1 MNRFFKSFTFK
12 IWLPFTV
19 ALIFIISISAW
30 YYPRKQEQFLLDNK
44 KGQVQELAKTVA
56 KSYELAFTDSDE
68 SEVFRRVKET
78 IDFAKNDHDIDYI
91 QIYENGKLEH
101 KYSKEGAED
110 DKPISNASHIFED
123 WKFSYTNSEGN
134 SVNGFV
140 RIAILK
146 AGIEDEISQMNYPIY
161 MILFGTALFLSFTF
175 YLLAGWLSKPIL
187 KLTQSTLALSN
198 QDYTTELPAYNSN
211 DEIGLL
217 IKSINELKNNL
228 IEQKSKNDKFVF
240 GLEELVDK
248 RARDLK
254 KTQAQMALAQ
264 KNAKFGTIQYS
275 FQEDSWTSSD
285 EFDLIL
291 GVNKNTVKNLSG
303 LKSLF
308 KEEEEGFLNRIWNKM
323 ILNKEKNHSSDFKI
337 TRSSDAKVLT
347 LNQVIEIKFKG
358 DNPVELIGSI
368 QDITE
373 RTKIQE
379 EVKRLSHVATKTTN
393 LVVITDVQER
403 IVWVNDATVKMTE
416 FSREEIIGN
425 TPRMFQ
431 SNKTD
436 PKTKLYIRENLA
448 KGNIISEVEILN
460 QSKSGREYWLSL
472 NIVPIN
478 DDDDNLTGYI
488 AIESDLTEHK
498 RQLHLIEENEKNYRS
513 LLDNSSEMIHS
524 LNEKGQIKYVN
535 KAWLDNM
542 GFEKISEVEGRPI
555 LEFFTD
561 DTLKEFSI
569 VMPQLMRGENIN
581 DLKCEFISKNGNV
594 LNINGRAQSV
604 MVEGE
609 YIGSEAFLFN
619 VTSVLK
625 AERDIVNMSKFQ
637 NLLMQ
642 ISTEYIN
649 APISEINN
657 LINQSLEDIAAFS
670 SADRAYVF
678 GYDYEKEICSI
689 THEWVGKG
697 IPPQINSLTAMPFSD
712 VPYSLSRHLKGEFVE
727 FPDVSMVKDKRI
739 HAVLSEEGIQSLISV
754 PMMDGEKAIGF
765 IGFDIMRTKR
775 EFNSN
780 EKNLMRLYS
789 QMIVNVFNRMKFIEE
804 LQSTKD
810 ALSNINKS
818 LEKKVI
824 ENTKKNIDL
833 SRSILEQE
841 KLVTIGEIS
850 AGIAHD
856 LNTPLGTIRVGSDNV
871 SYIIDKLFRD
881 DLNNFS
887 NNELIEIIN
896 HVKQNKIE
904 IYVGGL
910 QLRKEK
916 EHLKNFL
923 FVKYPDINEEQMSK
937 FVDLFVKCRISE
949 SQADLIDKI
958 IVKENG
964 IEYLEV
970 LNQVQMAMAQLDT
983 IKTSSDKAVRVVQDM
998 RAFIKGETT
1007 VERKM
1012 INLRENISTVLGVF
1026 NYEINLNIDL
1036 KFEVDESIEFMGYD
1050 IKLFQLW
1057 SNIVKNALEAMSD
1070 QDNKYFGITGV
1081 KEKDQIIVTFE
1092 NNGPKI
1098 PDEIVTSIFNK
1109 FYTTKAKKSGSGL
1122 GLSIV
1127 KNVLREHKA
1136 NIKIKSTE
1144 NMTKFII
1151 TFEI

>member
-1 MNRFFKSFTFK
+1 
-12 IWLPFTV
+12 
-19 ALIFIISISAW
+19 
-30 YYPRKQEQFLLDNK
+30 
-44 KGQVQELAKTVA
+44 
-56 KSYELAFTDSDE
+56 
-68 SEVFRRVKET
+68 
-78 IDFAKNDHDIDYI
+78 
-91 QIYENGKLEH
+91 
-101 KYSKEGAED
+101 
-110 DKPISNASHIFED
+110 
-123 WKFSYTNSEGN
+123 
-134 SVNGFV
+134 
-140 RIAILK
+140 
-146 AGIEDEISQMNYPIY
+146 
-161 MILFGTALFLSFTF
+161 
-175 YLLAGWLSKPIL
+175 
-187 KLTQSTLALSN
+187 
-198 QDYTTELPAYNSN
+198 
-211 DEIGLL
+211 
-217 IKSINELKNNL
+217 
-228 IEQKSKNDKFVF
+228 
-240 GLEELVDK
+240 
-248 RARDLK
+248 
-254 KTQAQMALAQ
+254 
-264 KNAKFGTIQYS
+264 
-275 FQEDSWTSSD
+275 
-285 EFDLIL
+285 
-291 GVNKNTVKNLSG
+291 
-303 LKSLF
+303 
-308 KEEEEGFLNRIWNKM
+308 
-323 ILNKEKNHSSDFKI
+323 
-337 TRSSDAKVLT
+337 
-347 LNQVIEIKFKG
+347 
-358 DNPVELIGSI
+358 
-368 QDITE
+368 
-373 RTKIQE
+373 
-379 EVKRLSHVATKTTN
+379 
-393 LVVITDVQER
+393 
-403 IVWVNDATVKMTE
+403 
-416 FSREEIIGN
+416 
-425 TPRMFQ
+425 
-431 SNKTD
+431 
-436 PKTKLYIRENLA
+436 
-448 KGNIISEVEILN
+448 
-460 QSKSGREYWLSL
+460 
-472 NIVPIN
+472 
-478 DDDDNLTGYI
+478 
-488 AIESDLTEHK
+488 
-498 RQLHLIEENEKNYRS
+498 
-513 LLDNSSEMIHS
+513 
-524 LNEKGQIKYVN
+524 
-535 KAWLDNM
+535 
-542 GFEKISEVEGRPI
+542 
-555 LEFFTD
+555 
-561 DTLKEFSI
+561 
-569 VMPQLMRGENIN
+569 
-581 DLKCEFISKNGNV
+581 
-594 LNINGRAQSV
+594 
-604 MVEGE
+604 
-609 YIGSEAFLFN
+609 
-619 VTSVLK
+619 
-625 AERDIVNMSKFQ
+625 
-637 NLLMQ
+637 
-642 ISTEYIN
+642 
-649 APISEINN
+649 
-657 LINQSLEDIAAFS
+657 
-670 SADRAYVF
+670 
-678 GYDYEKEICSI
+678 
-689 THEWVGKG
+689 
-697 IPPQINSLTAMPFSD
+697 
-712 VPYSLSRHLKGEFVE
+712 
-727 FPDVSMVKDKRI
+727 
-739 HAVLSEEGIQSLISV
+739 
-754 PMMDGEKAIGF
+754 MMDGEKAIGF

>member
-1 MNRFFKSFTFK
+1 MSKFFTSFTFK

-30 YYPRKQEQFLLDNK
+30 YYPRQQERFLLENK

-68 SEVFRRVKET
+68 TQVFLRVKEI
-78 IDFAKNDHDIDYI
+78 IDFAKDDHEIDYI

-101 KYSKEGAED
+101 KYSKEEGSGEKSINNDSYLYA
-110 DKPISNASHIFED
+110 D
-123 WKFSYTNSEGN
+123 WKFSYTNMDGYR
-134 SVNGFV
+134 VNGFV

-146 AGIEDEISQMNYPIY
+146 AGIEDEIFQMNYPIY
-161 MILFGTALFLSFTF
+161 MILFGTALFLSVTF
-175 YLLAGWLSKPIL
+175 YLLAGWLSRPIL

-198 QDYTTELPAYNSN
+198 QDFSTQLPEYTSN

-228 IEQKSKNDKFVF
+228 IDQKSKNDRFVF

-248 RARDLK
+248 RAKDLK
-254 KTQAQMALAQ
+254 ETQAQMALAQ
-264 KNAKFGTIQYS
+264 KNAKFGTLRYS
-275 FQEDSWTSSD
+275 FEDDFWTSSD

-291 GVNKNTVKNLSG
+291 GVTKNTIKNIKG
-303 LKSLF
+303 LQSLF
-308 KEEEEGFLNRIWNKM
+308 EEEEEGYLKQVWAEM
-323 ILNKEKNHSSDFKI
+323 ISNKEKNHSSDFKI
-337 TRSSDAKVLT
+337 KRFSDGKKLT

-358 DNPVELIGSI
+358 NKPIELIGSI

-416 FSREEIIGN
+416 YSREEIIGN

-431 SNKTD
+431 SKKTD
-436 PKTKLYIRENLA
+436 PKTRLYIRENLA

-472 NIVPIN
+472 NIVPIKDN
-478 DDDDNLTGYI
+478 DGILTGYI

-498 RQLHLIEENEKNYRS
+498 RQLHLIAENEKNYRS

-524 LNEKGQIKYVN
+524 LNEGGQIKYVN
-535 KAWLDNM
+535 KAWLENM
-542 GFEKISEVEGRPI
+542 GFDDFQEVEGRPI

-561 DTLKEFSI
+561 DTLKEFSV
-569 VMPQLMRGENIN
+569 VMPALMKGEQVEN
-581 DLKCEFISKNGNV
+581 LRCEFIGKNGNV
-594 LNINGRAQSV
+594 VDIKGRSKPIILD
-604 MVEGE
+604 GKFC
-609 YIGSEAFLFN
+609 GSEAYLFN
-619 VTSVLK
+619 ITSVLK
-625 AERDIVNMSKFQ
+625 AERDIVKMSEFQ

-657 LINQSLEDIAAFS
+657 LINQSLSDIAAFS

-678 GYDYEKEICSI
+678 RYNYEKEICSI
-689 THEWVGKG
+689 THEWVGIG
-697 IPPQINSLTAMPFSD
+697 IPSQINELTAMPFSS
-712 VPYSLSRHLKGEFVE
+712 VPFSLQKHKKGDFVE
-727 FPDVSMVKDKRI
+727 FPDVSKVEDKRI
-739 HAVLSEEGIQSLISV
+739 HTVLTEEGIQSLISI
-754 PMMDGEKAIGF
+754 PMMDGDVAIGF
-765 IGFDIMRTKR
+765 IGFDIMKTKR

-804 LQSTKD
+804 LQNTKD
-810 ALSNINKS
+810 ALSDINKS

-871 SYIIDKLFRD
+871 SYIIDKLFRE
-881 DLNNFS
+881 DLNHF
-887 NNELIEIIN
+887 NNEELIEIID
-896 HVKQNKIE
+896 HVKKNKIE

-910 QLRKEK
+910 QMRKEK
-916 EHLKNFL
+916 EKIKEFL
-923 FVKYPDINEEQMSK
+923 FLKYPDRNQEKTLK
-937 FVDLFVKCRISE
+937 FVDLFVKCRINE
-949 SQADLIDKI
+949 SQDKLIDKLI
-958 IVKENG
+958 NKENG
-964 IEYLEV
+964 IEYLEL
-970 LNQVQMAMAQLDT
+970 LNQVQMAIAQLDT

-1026 NYEINLNIDL
+1026 NYEINLNVDL
-1036 KFEVDESIEFMGYD
+1036 KFDVDESIEFMGYD

-1070 QDNKYFGITGV
+1070 QDNKYFGVIGK
-1081 KEKDQIIVTFE
+1081 KEKDGVVVTFE

-1098 PDEIVTSIFNK
+1098 PDDIIKSIFNK

-1127 KNVLREHKA
+1127 KNVLREHNA
-1136 NIKIKSTE
+1136 NIKIESAEK
-1144 NMTKFII
+1144 MTKFII
-1151 TFEI
+1151 TFEL

>member
-1 MNRFFKSFTFK
+1 MSKFFKSFTFK
-12 IWLPFTV
+12 IWLPFTI

-30 YYPRKQEQFLLDNK
+30 YYPRKQEQFLLENK
-44 KGQVQELAKTVA
+44 RGQVQELAKTVA

-68 SEVFRRVKET
+68 TQVFGRVKEI
-78 IDFAKNDHDIDYI
+78 IDFAKNDHDIERI

-101 KYSKEGAED
+101 KYSKEEAGSEKQINND
-110 DKPISNASHIFED
+110 SYIFED
-123 WKFSYTNSEGN
+123 WKFSYINVEGFR
-134 SVNGFV
+134 VNGFV

-146 AGIEDEISQMNYPIY
+146 AGIEDEIFQMNYPIY
-161 MILFGTALFLSFTF
+161 MILFGTALFLSVTF
-175 YLLAGWLSKPIL
+175 YLLAGWLSRPIV

-198 QDYTTELPAYNSN
+198 QDFSTQLPEYSSN
-211 DEIGLL
+211 DEIGSL

-228 IEQKSKNDKFVF
+228 IDQKSKNDKFVF

-248 RARDLK
+248 RAIDLK
-254 KTQAQMALAQ
+254 ETQAQMALSQ
-264 KNAKFGTIQYS
+264 KNADFGTFKYDYKNDI
-275 FQEDSWTSSD
+275 WTSSEVFD
-285 EFDLIL
+285 EIM
-291 GVNKNTVKNLSG
+291 GVVKGQKRNFNGFVNLFFYTKKNNLEAR
-303 LKSLF
+303 LK
-308 KEEEEGFLNRIWNKM
+308 
-323 ILNKEKNHSSDFKI
+323 
-337 TRSSDAKVLT
+337 
-347 LNQVIEIKFKG
+347 
-358 DNPVELIGSI
+358 ELIANEKKYFSGDIKIKRITDGRILSLNHVFELQYENSKVISIIGSV

-373 RTKIQE
+373 RVHIQE
-379 EVKRLSHVATKTTN
+379 EVRRLSHVATKTTN
-393 LVVITDVQER
+393 MVIITDEHQK
-403 IVWVNDATVKMTE
+403 IQWVNDAAVRMTE
-416 FSREEIIGN
+416 YSRDELIGK
-425 TPRMFQ
+425 TPKMFQ
-431 SNKTD
+431 FEKTNLE
-436 PKTKLYIRENLA
+436 TQKLIREKLKN
-448 KGNIISEVEILN
+448 GETISEVEILN
-460 QSKSGREYWLSL
+460 RSKNGKEYWLSL
-472 NIVPIN
+472 NIIPIKN
-478 DDDDNLTGYI
+478 PADELTGYI
-488 AIESDLTEHK
+488 AIESDLTDHK

-524 LNEKGQIKYVN
+524 LNHAGQIKYVN
-535 KAWLDNM
+535 KAWLENM
-542 GFEKISEVEGRPI
+542 GFDSFHEVEGRPI

-561 DTLKEFSI
+561 NTLIEFSH
-569 VMPQLMRGENIN
+569 VMPRLMKGEYVEG
-581 DLKCEFISKNGNV
+581 LTCEFLNKKGEIVDIKGRSKP
-594 LNINGRAQSV
+594 IIID
-604 MVEGE
+604 GE
-609 YIGSEAFLFN
+609 YCGSEAYLFN

-649 APISEINN
+649 APISKINK
-657 LINQSLEDIAAFS
+657 LINQSLEDIAVFS

-678 GYDYEKEICSI
+678 RYNYEKEVCSI
-689 THEWVGKG
+689 THEWVVKG
-697 IPPQINSLTAMPFSD
+697 IPAQINSLTAMPFSD
-712 VPYSLSRHLKGEFVE
+712 VPYSLSRHQKGEFVE
-727 FPDVSMVKDKRI
+727 FPDVSKVKDKRI

-765 IGFDIMRTKR
+765 IGFDIMKTKR

-871 SYIIDKLFRD
+871 SYIIDKLFRN

-896 HVKQNKIE
+896 HVKKNKIE

-910 QLRKEK
+910 QMRKEK
-916 EHLKNFL
+916 EQLKNFL
-923 FVKYPDINEEQMSK
+923 FAKYPDKNEEQMSK
-937 FVDLFVKCRISE
+937 FVDLFVKCRIDE
-949 SQADLIDKI
+949 SQNKLIDKL

-970 LNQVQMAMAQLDT
+970 LNQIQMAMAQLDT

-1026 NYEINLNIDL
+1026 NYEINLNVDL
-1036 KFEVDESIEFMGYD
+1036 KFEVDNSIEFMGYD

-1057 SNIVKNALEAMSD
+1057 SNIVKNALEAMSE
-1070 QDNKYFGITGV
+1070 QENKYFGIIGV
-1081 KEKDQIIVTFE
+1081 KETNQVKVIFE

-1098 PDEIVTSIFNK
+1098 PEEIINSIFNK

-1136 NIKIKSTE
+1136 NIKIESSDTI
-1144 NMTKFII
+1144 TKFII